1 MSVSVDGNRY
11 LLWPPHASLLRC
23 RKMSRGRAGCAA
35 QKVYALKLLT
45 FFRTVQRMELD
56 LTFFLLAVPAVVIAG
71 ISKGGFGSGAAFV
84 AAPIL
89 AIQYEPQFALG
100 FLLPLLMVM
109 DCTALRPYWGKWD
122 WPNAKTL
129 IIGAAGGVALAVI
142 FYQMADADML
152 RILIGAIS
160 IAFVIYDMSRKLGL
174 LRVPQLAFRTSLAM
188 FTGVVAGFTSFVS
201 HAGGPPVAM
210 HLLSQGMNKT
220 TYQATSVIVFWVIN
234 IFKAVPYAFL
244 GIFTAETLL
253 ADLILAPVAVIS
265 AMLGVA
271 AHRVVPER
279 LFFAITY
286 TLLMGAGGKLLYDG
300 LT

>member
-1 MSVSVDGNRY
+1 
-11 LLWPPHASLLRC
+11 
-23 RKMSRGRAGCAA
+23 
-35 QKVYALKLLT
+35 
-45 FFRTVQRMELD
+45 MELD
-56 LTFFLLAVPAVVIAG
+56 LTFFLLALPAIVIAG
-71 ISKGGFGSGAAFV
+71 ISKGGFGSGASFV

-89 AIQYEPQFALG
+89 AIQFEPQFALG
-100 FLLPLLMVM
+100 FLLPLLMLM
-109 DCTALRPYWGKWD
+109 DCTALRPFWGKWD
-122 WPNAKTL
+122 WPNAKVL
-129 IIGAAGGVALAVI
+129 IIGAAGGVGLAI
-142 FYQMADADML
+142 FFYQMADADTL
-152 RILIGAIS
+152 RVLIGVIS
-160 IAFVIYDMSRKLGL
+160 IAFVVYDLARKSGW
-174 LRVPQLAFRTSLAM
+174 LRIPQARFRASVGT

-210 HLLSQGMNKT
+210 HLLSQGMDKT

-271 AHRVVPER
+271 AHKVVPER

-286 TLLMGAGGKLLYDG
+286 ALLMGAGLKLLWDG